1 MSFVSSMNIAR
12 SLAIFK
18 YDVPL
23 SLQNLSSGMNW
34 TINIIDDVLKQRN
47 IRHINTLHLYP
58 RLLEFYNIG
67 YTEKWIRRIDE
78 NFLEYDSG
86 VKPII
91 NVPRQRLPANFKYLY
106 IKSFSGDVSGMIAES
121 LFIYFLY
128 SLGVKINGIGH
139 LRPHKRGRSSFFPDY
154 AIWDTS
160 KAIALVLSVNNYSL
174 PILAEVKGSTSTASR
189 RELAQRLVKAL
200 IQLNYF
206 ISEPDQC
213 GLVFLLCKKPTYEG
227 IFFEVLP

>member
-1 MSFVSSMNIAR
+1 MSFAGSMNVAR

-18 YDVPL
+18 YDIPL
-23 SLQNLSSGMNW
+23 SLQNLSSALNW

-47 IRHINTLHLYP
+47 ARHINTLHLYP
-58 RLLEFYNIG
+58 RLLELHNIR
-67 YTEKWIRRIDE
+67 YTEKWIKRIDE
-78 NFLEYDSG
+78 NYLEYDSG
-86 VKPII
+86 VKPDI
-91 NVPRQRLPANFKYLY
+91 NVPSQRVPAKFKYLS

-121 LFIYFLY
+121 LFIHFLD
-128 SLGVKINGIGH
+128 SLGVKISEIGH
-139 LRPHKRGRSSFFPDY
+139 LRPHKRGGNTFFPDY

-160 KAIALVLSVNNYSL
+160 NAIAPLLSVSNYTL
-174 PILAEVKGSTSTASR
+174 PILAEVKGSTSKASR

-206 ISEPDQC
+206 IASPDQC

-227 IFFEVLP
+227 IIFEVLP